1 MNRFTT
7 YKSIAVVL
15 CLSFFAP
22 ALAMAQDADEKE
34 LAAYQLTMANV
45 RKSKAALDE
54 MKKMK
59 FEAPVKGDDESFE
72 AMARKIEQNPKLMG
86 VLRTAGI
93 GARDFLMTTTV
104 VVAVSMAMAMTEGS
118 GVSLPAHVRAHQK
131 FMIAN
136 EKELKPLLPAFV
148 GDDQ

>member
-22 ALAMAQDADEKE
+22 ALARAQDADEKE
-34 LAAYQLTMANV
+34 LGAYQLTMPNV
-45 RKSKAALDE
+45 RKAKAALDE
-54 MKKMK
+54 MKRMK
-59 FEAPVKGDDESFE
+59 FEAPVKGDDETFD
-72 AMARKIEQNPKLMG
+72 AMTRKIEQNPKVMG
-86 VLRTAGI
+86 ALRNAGI
-93 GARDFLMTTTV
+93 GAKDFLMTVTA
-104 VVAVSMAMAMTEGS
+104 VVAISMTMAMTEGS
-118 GVSLPAHVRAHQK
+118 GVNLPAHLRAHQK